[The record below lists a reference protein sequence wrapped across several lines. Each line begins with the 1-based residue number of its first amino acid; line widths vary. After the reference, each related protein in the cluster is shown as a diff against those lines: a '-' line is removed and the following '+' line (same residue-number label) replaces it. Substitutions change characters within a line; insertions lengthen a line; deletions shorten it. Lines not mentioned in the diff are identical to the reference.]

1 MKRMDRFM
9 SKLIVAV
16 LTGTMLLG
24 VAGGAFAQLQE
35 KKKEKKTKETVAMSQ
50 QVYEKLTEIQELVE
64 AKDYASAQVLIDDVK
79 GRKSLSDYERAQIWN
94 LSAYSFYLQERYAD
108 AIRAYDQV
116 LAQPELPEALL
127 MSTLKTKAQL
137 QFTQEDYEGAL
148 TTIRLL
154 MASIEEP
161 SADVLM
167 LEGQALFQLL
177 RYDEALKPIKMAV
190 DMYRSQGQTPK
201 ENWLLLLRV
210 IYFEQKDYESM
221 IDVVKELVR
230 YYPKDTYILTL
241 AGIYS
246 ELGDTKKQL
255 ALTEVLYEKQLLTS
269 SSHITNLANLY
280 LLHGLPYKAAVV
292 LEKEMG
298 EEIVDSNERN
308 LRLLSQAWYQAREDE
323 KAIPPLE
330 RAAKLSD
337 DGSLYVRLAQ
347 AHINLENWKEAAE
360 AVQKGIRLGGLKR
373 SDTANIMLGMALFN
387 QKRLE
392 QARRAFEAASRD
404 DRSKRAATQWIAYVD
419 SEIKRRDLLKQ
430 EVPDYQP
437 RERDDLLD
445 VIEGQN

>member
-1 MKRMDRFM
+1 M

-64 AKDYASAQVLIDDVK
+64 TKDYASAQVLIDDTK
-79 GRKSLSDYERAQIWN
+79 QRKSLSDYERAQIWN

-190 DMYRSQGQTPK
+190 DMYRSQGQIPK

-255 ALTEVLYEKQLLTS
+255 ALTEVLYEKKFLTS

-392 QARRAFEAASRD
+392 QARRAFEVASRD
-404 DRSKRAATQWIAYVD
+404 NRSKRAATQWIAYVD

>member
-1 MKRMDRFM
+1 
-9 SKLIVAV
+9 
-16 LTGTMLLG
+16 
-24 VAGGAFAQLQE
+24 
-35 KKKEKKTKETVAMSQ
+35 
-50 QVYEKLTEIQELVE
+50 
-64 AKDYASAQVLIDDVK
+64 
-79 GRKSLSDYERAQIWN
+79 
-94 LSAYSFYLQERYAD
+94 
-108 AIRAYDQV
+108 
-116 LAQPELPEALL
+116 
-127 MSTLKTKAQL
+127 
-137 QFTQEDYEGAL
+137 
-148 TTIRLL
+148 
-154 MASIEEP
+154 
-161 SADVLM
+161 
-167 LEGQALFQLL
+167 
-177 RYDEALKPIKMAV
+177 
-190 DMYRSQGQTPK
+190 
-201 ENWLLLLRV
+201 
-210 IYFEQKDYESM
+210 M

-255 ALTEVLYEKQLLTS
+255 ALTEVLYEKKFLTS

>member
-1 MKRMDRFM
+1 M

-64 AKDYASAQVLIDDVK
+64 AKDYASAQVLIDEVK